1 MENGEAVQESASD
14 SQSPAVKLNKIAAD
28 NNNSND
34 DTSKSEAGI
43 AADSPHSPVGEQQEN
58 HVKDS
63 EHLGS
68 NGHDS
73 HPPIP
78 TSDLPEEE
86 SAPMQHDHTN
96 EPVNA
101 GNVALIIQIFIYFF
115 RIIQCLGL
123 PSYHRHLSSE
133 ILIID

>member
-34 DTSKSEAGI
+34 DTSKLAA
-43 AADSPHSPVGEQQEN
+43 AADSPNSPVDEQQEN

-63 EHLGS
+63 EHMGS

-86 SAPMQHDHTN
+86 SAPMQHDHID

-101 GNVALIIQIFIYFF
+101 GDVALIIQIFIYFWQ
-115 RIIQCLGL
+115 IIQCLGL

-133 ILIID
+133 I